1 MKLLDQEE
9 YIHWANDIIVMRIG
23 PSDQSELSFYTPS
36 TILVPIIYVPVNF
49 SIVLNA
55 LLTNATL
62 ALQLS
67 TREGFEVKV
76 SEALHH
82 GKPTTATLAGG
93 IPLQIQHGKTGY
105 LIKPSDTTAAAAYM
119 YKLWMDKP
127 LRQKISQQ
135 AKEGVSDEVS
145 TVGNALNW
153 MYLSTK
159 LSLKGLPQPYEG
171 DAGVDRKGDLPG
183 GGFKPRA
190 RWVFDLA
197 RKEAGE
203 PWKPGEVRLPRG
215 VFAERRRKE
224 LGSEV
229 EVEVEDADMQDVA
242 RMNLNDKRISHDEDE
257 AVQEWKSA
265 VGSPMEG

>member
-1 MKLLDQEE
+1 M
-9 YIHWANDIIVMRIG
+9 
-23 PSDQSELSFYTPS
+23 
-36 TILVPIIYVPVNF
+36 
-49 SIVLNA
+49 LNA
-55 LLTNATL
+55 LLTSATL

-93 IPLQIQHGKTGY
+93 IPLQIQHGKTGF

-119 YKLWMDKP
+119 YKLWTDHA
-127 LRQKISQQ
+127 LRQKISEQ
-135 AKEGVSDEVS
+135 AQKGVSDEVS

-159 LSLKGLPQPYEG
+159 LSLKGLSHPYAESDVG
-171 DAGVDRKGDLPG
+171 IDRKGVLPG

-190 RWVFDLA
+190 RWIFDLA

-203 PWKPGEVRLPRG
+203 PWKSGEVRLPRG
-215 VFAERRRKE
+215 VFAERRRRE
-224 LGSEV
+224 LGF
-229 EVEVEDADMQDVA
+229 EDEETECADDRDVA
-242 RMNLNDKRISHDEDE
+242 RLDLSKVKISHDEDE
-257 AVQEWKSA
+257 VVQEWKSA
-265 VGSPMEG
+265 VGSLLES

>member
-1 MKLLDQEE
+1 M
-9 YIHWANDIIVMRIG
+9 
-23 PSDQSELSFYTPS
+23 
-36 TILVPIIYVPVNF
+36 
-49 SIVLNA
+49 LNA

-67 TREGFEVKV
+67 TREGFEIKV

-82 GKPTTATLAGG
+82 GNPITATLAGG
-93 IPLQIQHGKTGY
+93 IPLQIQHGKTGF
-105 LIKPSDTTAAAAYM
+105 LIEPSDTTAAAAYM
-119 YKLWMDKP
+119 YKLWTDQA
-127 LRQKISQQ
+127 LRQKITQQ
-135 AKEGVSDEVS
+135 AQEGVSDEVS

-159 LSLKGLPQPYEG
+159 LSLKGLPHPYTEG
-171 DAGVDRKGDLPG
+171 DAVVDGGDDLPG
-183 GGFKPRA
+183 EEFKPKA

-215 VFAERRRKE
+215 VFVKRRRRE
-224 LGSEV
+224 FGDEGA
-229 EVEVEDADMQDVA
+229 EDVDGQDVA
-242 RMNLNDKRISHDEDE
+242 RYDLNQVTISHDRGEI
-257 AVQEWKSA
+257 VQEWKAA